1 VVIIIKMIIHNQ
13 KAQKEFR
20 RELRKNLTPAEAKL
34 WKYLQNSQLD
44 GRKFRRQHSV
54 GQYIIDFYCPKEKL
68 AVELDGN
75 SHFNSVN
82 EQYDIKRGEYLNSLG
97 INVVRFENKDIF
109 EKTEIVLESIKSH
122 FINLPPLPP
131 P

>member
-1 VVIIIKMIIHNQ
+1 MIIHNQ

>member
-1 VVIIIKMIIHNQ
+1 MIIHNQ

-122 FINLPPLPP
+122 FINLPPLTPP
-131 P
+131 

>member
-1 VVIIIKMIIHNQ
+1 MIVHNQ
-13 KAQKEFR
+13 KSQKEFR

-54 GQYIIDFYCPKEKL
+54 GQFIIDFYCPKEKL

-82 EQYDIKRGEYLNSLG
+82 EQYDIKRSEYLNSLG

-109 EKTEIVLESIKSH
+109 EKTEIVLKSIKSH

>member
-1 VVIIIKMIIHNQ
+1 MVIIIKMIIHNQ

-34 WKYLQNSQLD
+34 WKYLQNSKLD